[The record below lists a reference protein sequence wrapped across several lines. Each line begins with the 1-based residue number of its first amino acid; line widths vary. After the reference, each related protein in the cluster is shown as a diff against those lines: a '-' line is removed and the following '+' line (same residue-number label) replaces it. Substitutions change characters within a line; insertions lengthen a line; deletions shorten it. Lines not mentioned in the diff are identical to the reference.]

1 LVIIWLK
8 RCLATSLTEPVLESV
23 PVGQGGAAAVTAL
36 PPGLSSVEKLLNAID
51 LESSSDMDVEV
62 DVDVEVEVGVDTGVE
77 VDVQLDVEHEV
88 GADWAWATPDSPR
101 RKSSA
106 AATSMAAKTIQLR
119 EKPAMLTSR
128 RVCRWDRR

>member
-8 RCLATSLTEPVLESV
+8 RCLATSLTEPALESA

-62 DVDVEVEVGVDTGVE
+62 DVDVEVEVGVGSGVE
-77 VDVQLDVEHEV
+77 VEVEVDVEHEV
-88 GADWAWATPDSPR
+88 GADCA
-101 RKSSA
+101 
-106 AATSMAAKTIQLR
+106 
-119 EKPAMLTSR
+119 
-128 RVCRWDRR
+128 